1 MTDMMASD
9 DATEDAF
16 SIYVYVYIYIERERG
31 RGRERE
37 RERERERD
45 LPETSRDVLLDFQLF
60 TQTIQKQ
67 MNVSGWLN
75 PSARLFSA

>member
-16 SIYVYVYIYIERERG
+16 SIYVYVYIYRERERG
-31 RGRERE
+31 